1 MKLLKSM
8 IAFVILFLAANV
20 NAQNQN
26 KTQKPTI
33 IFVHGLFADG
43 SSWSEVIPTLLSNGY
58 EVISVQN
65 PTSSLAE
72 DVAYTKRAIDRAA
85 GPVILVGHSWGG
97 FVITEAGNDPKVKGL
112 VYVAALAPDKGETL
126 AGLSATAP
134 ATELGKYLVQSN
146 GYMTL
151 SKEGVQKVFAEDL
164 SLSQQDVVYATQNAA
179 NGKVFA
185 DTVTEAAWKTKP
197 SWFVVAKSDKSLHP
211 DLQRFFVKRMKAK
224 STEVDASHVV
234 MISKPKEVLKMIL
247 EAANSK

>member
-8 IAFVILFLAANV
+8 IAFVILFVAANV

-164 SLSQQDVVYATQNAA
+164 SPSQQDVVYATQNAA

-234 MISKPKEVLKMIL
+234 MISRPKEVLKMIF

>member
-8 IAFVILFLAANV
+8 IAFVILFVAANV

-126 AGLSATAP
+126 AGLSATAS

-164 SLSQQDVVYATQNAA
+164 SPSQQDVVYATQNAA

-185 DTVTEAAWKTKP
+185 DTVSEAAWKTKP

-234 MISKPKEVLKMIL
+234 MISKPKEVLKLIL

>member
-43 SSWSEVIPTLLSNGY
+43 SSWSEVIPTLLSSGY

>member
-8 IAFVILFLAANV
+8 IAFVILFVTANV
-20 NAQNQN
+20 NAQNKN
-26 KTQKPTI
+26 NTQKPTI

-43 SSWSEVIPTLLSNGY
+43 SSWSEVIPTLLSSGY
-58 EVISVQN
+58 DVISVQN

-126 AGLSATAP
+126 PGLSATAP
-134 ATELGKYLVQSN
+134 ATELGKYFAQNN
-146 GYMTL
+146 GYITL
-151 SKEGVQKVFAEDL
+151 TREGVQKVFAEDL
-164 SLSQQDVVYATQNAA
+164 SPSQQDVVYATQNAA

-224 STEVDASHVV
+224 SIEVDASHVV
-234 MISKPKEVLKMIL
+234 MISKPKEVLKLIL

>member
-8 IAFVILFLAANV
+8 IAFVILFVAANV

-97 FVITEAGNDPKVKGL
+97 FVITEAGNDPKVRGL
-112 VYVAALAPDKGETL
+112 IYVAALAPDKGETL

>member
-8 IAFVILFLAANV
+8 IAFVILFVAANV

-43 SSWSEVIPTLLSNGY
+43 SSWSEVIPTLLSSGY

-65 PTSSLAE
+65 PTSSLSE

-164 SLSQQDVVYATQNAA
+164 SPSQQDVVYATQNAA
-179 NGKVFA
+179 NGKVFG

-234 MISKPKEVLKMIL
+234 MISKPKEVLRLIL

>member
-8 IAFVILFLAANV
+8 IAFAILFVAANV
-20 NAQNQN
+20 NAQNKN
-26 KTQKPTI
+26 NTQKPTI
-33 IFVHGLFADG
+33 IFVHGLWADG
-43 SSWSEVIPTLLSNGY
+43 SSWSEVIPTLLSSGY

-126 AGLSATAP
+126 PSLSAQAP
-134 ATELGKYLVQSN
+134 AVELGKYMAQNN
-146 GYMTL
+146 GYVTL
-151 SKEGVQKVFAEDL
+151 TKEGVQKVFAQDL
-164 SLSQQDVVYATQNAA
+164 SATQQGVIYATQNAA
-179 NGKVFA
+179 NSKVFA

-197 SWFVVAKSDKSLHP
+197 SWYVVATSDKSIHP
-211 DLQRFFVKRMKAK
+211 DLERFFAKRMKAK
-224 STEVDASHVV
+224 TIEVDASHVV

>member
-8 IAFVILFLAANV
+8 IAFVILFVAANV

-43 SSWSEVIPTLLSNGY
+43 SSWSEVIPTLLSSGY

-97 FVITEAGNDPKVKGL
+97 FVITEAGNDPKVRGL

-126 AGLSATAP
+126 SGLSATAP
-134 ATELGKYLVQSN
+134 ATELGRYLVQSN

-164 SLSQQDVVYATQNAA
+164 SPSQQDVVYATQNAA
-179 NGKVFA
+179 NGKVFG
-185 DTVTEAAWKTKP
+185 DTVSEAAWKTKP

-224 STEVDASHVV
+224 SIEVDASHVV
-234 MISKPKEVLKMIL
+234 MISRPKEVLKLIL
-247 EAANSK
+247 EAASSK

>member
-1 MKLLKSM
+1 MKLLKSI
-8 IAFVILFLAANV
+8 IAFAILFLAVNV
-20 NAQNQN
+20 NAQNKDN
-26 KTQKPTI
+26 SKKPTI

-43 SSWSEVIPTLLSNGY
+43 SSWSEVIPTLLATGY
-58 EVISVQN
+58 DVISVQN
-65 PTSSLAE
+65 PTNSLAE
-72 DVAYTKRAIDRAA
+72 DVAFTKRAIDRAA
-85 GPVILVGHSWGG
+85 GPVILIGHSWGG

-126 AGLSATAP
+126 PGLSATAP
-134 ATELGKYLVQSN
+134 ATELGKYFAQSN

-151 SKEGVQKVFAEDL
+151 TREGVQKVFAEDL
-164 SLSQQDVVYATQNAA
+164 SPSQQDVVYATQNAA

-224 STEVDASHVV
+224 SIEVDASHVV
-234 MISKPKEVLKMIL
+234 MISKPKEVLKLIL